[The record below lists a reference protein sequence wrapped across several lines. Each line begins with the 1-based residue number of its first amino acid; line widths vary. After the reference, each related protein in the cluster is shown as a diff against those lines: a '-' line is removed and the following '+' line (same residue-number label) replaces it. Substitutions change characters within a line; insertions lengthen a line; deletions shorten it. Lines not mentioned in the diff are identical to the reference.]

1 MEKKEYKKLALE
13 NEDCL
18 YLNIYV
24 PFKQNEGKSDQKKNE
39 IKEKHIKLVFRQ
51 KIASCCIV
59 YSRRQFWKRKRKF
72 IQWNWTGCI
81 GKRCCGY
88 F

>member
-24 PFKQNEGKSDQKKNE
+24 PFKQNEGKSDQKCL

-59 YSRRQFWKRKRKF
+59 YSRRQF
-72 IQWNWTGCI
+72 
-81 GKRCCGY
+81 
-88 F
+88 